1 MKTMAT
7 DTRPQARGG
16 GAADSGEGSPQD
28 RAPAGRG
35 AATAP
40 LRETTRRTALITGAS
55 QGIGEAIAR
64 RLAADGA
71 RVVLAARNQEKLS
84 ALAGEIAESGGEALA
99 FTLDVAEP
107 EAAAVRL
114 GELPEEWSGV
124 DVLVNNAGIT
134 ADNLFARMT
143 LDEWQRVLTTNL
155 TGAFAVTRSLVRGMI
170 RRRWGRVISVS
181 SVVGLMGN
189 AGQANYAASKAGL
202 VGFTKSLARELGSRN
217 ITVNVVAPGY
227 IDTTMTGR
235 LPEDVRKELT
245 ASIPLRRIG
254 RSTEVAAAVA
264 FLASD
269 EAGYITGTTLNV
281 SGGLYI

>member
-1 MKTMAT
+1 
-7 DTRPQARGG
+7 
-16 GAADSGEGSPQD
+16 
-28 RAPAGRG
+28 
-35 AATAP
+35 
-40 LRETTRRTALITGAS
+40 
-55 QGIGEAIAR
+55 
-64 RLAADGA
+64 
-71 RVVLAARNQEKLS
+71 VLAARNQEKLA

-99 FTLDVAEP
+99 FTLDVADP
-107 EAAAVRL
+107 EAAAARL
-114 GELPEEWSGV
+114 GELPEQWSEV

-189 AGQANYAASKAGL
+189 AGQVNYAASKAGL

-227 IDTTMTGR
+227 IDTAMTGS
-235 LPEDVRKELT
+235 LPDEVRKELT
-245 ASIPLRRIG
+245 ASIALKRIG
-254 RSTEVAAAVA
+254 TSAEVAAVVA
-264 FLASD
+264 FLASE
-269 EAGYITGTTLNV
+269 EAGYVTGTVLNV